1 MTIDCHLFPALFLL
15 IAIMAHDVFHLNDST
30 IEMWTGICF
39 CFHFQSR
46 IKQIICFTCLN
57 KSHMFR
63 TNSMFSSDL
72 VYLFIVHVNYTLIHV
87 KIIRFPFQFDFFTRT
102 FAVSFTFFPFLLI
115 IRRSSSIRSLD
126 YQRLIKN
133 KENQNMGKP
142 HTLSFLW
149 ICKWGQVVV
158 LLNFPFG
165 VWFFTIFIRQIAKTK

>member
-1 MTIDCHLFPALFLL
+1 MNINIINALQQQWQLIAIYFLLFLLL

-87 KIIRFPFQFDFFTRT
+87 KIIRFPFQFDFFART
-102 FAVSFTFFPFLLI
+102 FAGSFTFFRFYWLYVAHHLYAHWI
-115 IRRSSSIRSLD
+115 IRD
-126 YQRLIKN
+126 
-133 KENQNMGKP
+133 
-142 HTLSFLW
+142 
-149 ICKWGQVVV
+149 
-158 LLNFPFG
+158 
-165 VWFFTIFIRQIAKTK
+165 